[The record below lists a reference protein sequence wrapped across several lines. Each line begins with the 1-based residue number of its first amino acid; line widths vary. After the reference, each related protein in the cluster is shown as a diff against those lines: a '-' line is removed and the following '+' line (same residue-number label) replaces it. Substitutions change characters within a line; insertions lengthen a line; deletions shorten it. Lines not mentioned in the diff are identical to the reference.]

1 MKKCRIYV
9 VLSIVGIGSL
19 LGMGLFREKEP
30 SKNLQDYIGKSYEE
44 GSIKEL
50 LHQGVEIK
58 YGNDDIITG
67 FRITCK
73 DYEVNAIRVG
83 DSIEKIKEVY
93 PQAWINEKD
102 NTIKITYGKDSHYG
116 ITTEIISYEISNN
129 QVKSITIGQTA
140 DFIDLPLPSSNE
152 QAQQLLQGTWQSADE
167 RILKFEE
174 NYFQDNYMEHL
185 WDQQSY
191 QILTPNKLLV
201 SRNKENQYEK
211 IILNF
216 WLDEST
222 LYLFTTNDQGEP
234 IEKSIEVFS
243 KF

>member
-30 SKNLQDYIGKSYEE
+30 PKNLQDYIGKSYEE
-44 GSIKEL
+44 GPPKAL
-50 LHQGVEIK
+50 LQQGVEIK

-67 FRITCK
+67 LRITCQ
-73 DYEVNAIRVG
+73 DYAVNAIRVG

-93 PQAWINEKD
+93 PQAWMDEKD
-102 NTIKITYGKDSHYG
+102 DTIKIAYGKDSHYG
-116 ITTEIISYEISNN
+116 ITTGIITYEMNNN

-167 RILKFEE
+167 RILRFEE
-174 NYFQDNYMEHL
+174 DYFEDNYMEPL

-201 SRNKENQYEK
+201 SRNKEDQYEK
-211 IILNF
+211 LTLNF

-243 KF
+243 RF